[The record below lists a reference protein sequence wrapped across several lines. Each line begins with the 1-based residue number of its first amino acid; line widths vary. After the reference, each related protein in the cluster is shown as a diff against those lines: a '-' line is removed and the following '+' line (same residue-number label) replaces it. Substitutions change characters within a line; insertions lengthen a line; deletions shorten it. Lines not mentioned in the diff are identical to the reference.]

1 MRKNIKIIGI
11 MIVLTL
17 SYIVIAPYQ
26 YNMTALQFYV
36 VTVGCI
42 LLSCLHVFL
51 FAKRITLG
59 NGVGIVFLLSIII
72 FSLVEI
78 HHQIPNLRI
87 KQMIEPYVHNA
98 PIKMIGYDTSQSA
111 SLPGDPSKNE
121 LSEAQGSRTIFLEKA
136 ITPGK
141 NVVRY
146 TFVFKNPLFMNRV
159 DVSRKACIDGFILC
173 NYYYIGVVIIDP
185 DNNELIA
192 FSVMNKGVGK

>member
-1 MRKNIKIIGI
+1 MRKSIKIIGLI
-11 MIVLTL
+11 IVLIL

-26 YNMTALQFYV
+26 YNMTAMQFYV

-59 NGVGIVFLLSIII
+59 KGVGIVFLLSTII

-98 PIKMIGYDTSQSA
+98 PIKIIGFDTSQSA

-121 LSEAQGSRTIFLEKA
+121 LSEAQGSRTIFLEKE
-136 ITPGK
+136 INTGK
-141 NVVRY
+141 NVDRY
-146 TFVFKNPLFMNRV
+146 TVLFKRPLFINRV

-173 NYYYIGVVIIDP
+173 NNYYIGVVIIDP

>member
-1 MRKNIKIIGI
+1 MRKSIKIIGLI
-11 MIVLTL
+11 IVLIL

-36 VTVGCI
+36 VTLACI
-42 LLSCLHVFL
+42 LLSCLHIFL
-51 FAKRITLG
+51 FTRRITLG
-59 NGVGIVFLLSIII
+59 KGVGVVFLLSIII
-72 FSLVEI
+72 FTLVEI
-78 HHQIPNLRI
+78 RHQIPNLRI

-98 PIKMIGYDTSQSA
+98 PIKIIGFDTSQSP

-121 LSEAQGSRTIFLEKA
+121 LSEAQGSSTVFLEKA

-146 TFVFKNPLFMNRV
+146 TFVFKRPLFMNRV